1 MKMIEITKD
10 TFEKEV
16 LNSDKPVFLDF
27 WAPWCGFCTQLM
39 PTVEKLSA
47 DYADKIKFGK
57 INIDEEPELAQKFG
71 VMSIPVTMVV
81 ENGQL
86 KSKLLGAY
94 PKDELIKKHNL

>member
-1 MKMIEITKD
+1 MIEITKD

-39 PTVEKLSA
+39 PTVEELSA
-47 DYADKIKFGK
+47 DYGKKIKFGK

>member
-1 MKMIEITKD
+1 MIEITKD

-27 WAPWCGFCTQLM
+27 WAPWCGFCMQLM
-39 PTVEKLSA
+39 PTVEELSA
-47 DYADKIKFGK
+47 DYGEKIKFGK

>member
-1 MKMIEITKD
+1 MIEITKD
-10 TFEKEV
+10 SFEKEV
-16 LNSDKPVFLDF
+16 LKSDKPVFLDF

-39 PTVEKLSA
+39 PTVEELSS
-47 DYADKIKFGK
+47 DYGDKMKFGK

>member
-1 MKMIEITKD
+1 MIEITKD
-10 TFEKEV
+10 SFEKEV
-16 LNSDKPVFLDF
+16 LKSDKPVFLDF

-39 PTVEKLSA
+39 PTVEELSG
-47 DYADKIKFGK
+47 DYGDKMKFGK

>member
-1 MKMIEITKD
+1 
-10 TFEKEV
+10 
-16 LNSDKPVFLDF
+16 
-27 WAPWCGFCTQLM
+27 M
-39 PTVEKLSA
+39 PTVEELSA